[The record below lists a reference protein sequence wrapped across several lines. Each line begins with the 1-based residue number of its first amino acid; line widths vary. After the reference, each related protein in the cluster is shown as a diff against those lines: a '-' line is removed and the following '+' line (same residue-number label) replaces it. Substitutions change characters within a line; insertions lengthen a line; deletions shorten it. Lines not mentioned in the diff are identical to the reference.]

1 MRIISGQFKGR
12 SVPAVEGPGYRPA
25 LGKVREAVFS
35 MLEARGVYWPEAN
48 VLDVFA
54 GSGSLGLEALS
65 RGAPYACFVE
75 NSAKAAACIGRA
87 LKDFGLGPDRAG
99 VVKADAFS
107 YLKSRPERRYSVVF
121 VDPPYRRDMAAP
133 ALAIIAAGDRL
144 SQEALVVA
152 EIEKG
157 AETPEAP
164 GLELDADR
172 KYGQT
177 RILIW
182 RKSRD

>member
-35 MLEARGVYWPEAN
+35 MLEARGVYWSETN

-75 NSAKAAACIGRA
+75 NSAKAASCIGRA
-87 LKDFGLGPDRAG
+87 LKEFGIGPDRSR
-99 VVKADAFS
+99 VVKGDAFS
-107 YLKSRPERRYSVVF
+107 YLKSTPKRSYGVVF
-121 VDPPYRRDMAAP
+121 IDPPYRREMASP
-133 ALAIIAAGDRL
+133 ALAIIAAGNRL
-144 SQEALVVA
+144 SQEAYVIA

-157 AETPEAP
+157 AGIPEAP
-164 GLELDADR
+164 GLDLEADR

-182 RKSRD
+182 QKSRD